1 MKKKHTWANAIPK
14 TRREKDVMRMIKNPA
29 ECKRMMDLLGTAT
42 KVTENLNK
50 FETDKFKTIEEI
62 VLFVSTHLS
71 DEFPQKEI
79 LQEEL
84 KSLVER
90 YEERIILAEGND
102 KGAPVCGGR

>member
-14 TRREKDVMRMIKNPA
+14 TRREKDVMNLIKNPA

-50 FETDKFKTIEEI
+50 FENEKFKTIEEV

-71 DEFPQKEI
+71 EEFPRKEV
-79 LQEEL
+79 LQDEL
-84 KSLVER
+84 RKLVER
-90 YEERIILAEGND
+90 YEERILSCEGNS
-102 KGAPVCGGR
+102 